1 MSEQENLEKSG
12 RLMKLTHLLY
22 RNPRGLTAQQLA
34 QQCDISVRQ
43 VYRDLD
49 TLEATGVPVTELE
62 GDRWAIIEG
71 HFLPPIHFNLEEAV
85 ALVLAARL
93 LARYSDDNNP
103 RIIDALAKLANT
115 LPQAMSDQVHTAIE
129 SLTHKPYNPDLTAI
143 FSTITRGWAERR
155 KVLIR
160 YLSAGREEVRE
171 HVIATYLLEP
181 SAQGYAT
188 HVIGHSSQWDGLRT
202 FKLERIRAA
211 YLTDERYEIPADFD
225 PGGLLNTAW
234 SIMYGPELQEVRLR
248 FAPSAVRRV
257 KESHWHASEQV
268 DDLPDGGCLYRVSI
282 AHPLEMKW
290 WIRSWG
296 PQVIVEAP
304 ASLRREMA
312 EEAQQLVEMYGEGG
326 VSDERGTSA

>member
-22 RNPRGLTAQQLA
+22 RNPRGLTAPQLA
-34 QQCDISVRQ
+34 QQCGVSIRQ
-43 VYRDLD
+43 VYRDFE
-49 TLEATGVPVTELE
+49 TLEATGVPLTELE

-85 ALVLAARL
+85 SLVLAARL

-103 RIIDALAKLANT
+103 RIVDALAKLANT
-115 LPQAMSDQVHTAIE
+115 LPAAMSEQVQAAIE
-129 SLTHKPYNPDLTAI
+129 SLTHKPYRADMTAI

-160 YLSAGREEVRE
+160 YLSAGREEERD
-171 HVIATYLLEP
+171 HVVAIYLLEP

-188 HVIGHSSQWDGLRT
+188 HVIGHTHQWGDLRT

-211 YLTDERYEIPADFD
+211 YLTDERYDIPADFD
-225 PGGLLNTAW
+225 PVARLNSGW
-234 SIMYGPELQEVRLR
+234 GIMYGSERQEVRLR
-248 FAPSAVRRV
+248 FAASAVRRI

-268 DDLPDGGCLYRVSI
+268 EDLPDGGCLYRVWI

-304 ASLRREMA
+304 TSLRQEMA
-312 EEAQQLVEMYGEGG
+312 AELEQSLALYREEDVNA
-326 VSDERGTSA
+326 